1 MFENLQEKLQRAFKT
16 LRGQATLTEENI
28 DEALREIRLALL
40 EADVNFKVV
49 KQLIDQIRVKAVGQD
64 VLTALS
70 PGEQVIKIVRDEL
83 VEILGRDTARMKF
96 ASQPPTVILMAGLQ
110 GSGKTTT
117 SGKLANWLKNGG
129 HRPLLV
135 SVDVYRPA
143 AREQLK
149 VVAQAVKANIYEG
162 EVGEATPGPRDP
174 RAKEARR
181 EAINT
186 GSDVLIVD
194 TAGRLHIDDQLM
206 DEMQLLKRLLNPQ
219 EILFVADAMT
229 GQDAVNSADE
239 FHKKLSLTG
248 VVLTKMDGDARGG
261 AALSIRQVTGQP
273 IKFIGVGEK
282 YDALEPFHPDRIVS
296 RILGMGD
303 ILSLIERA
311 ESQIDKKKAQ
321 EMATKALTGDGFS
334 LEDFRDQLRQVKKM
348 GSMKSLLGMLPS
360 IGPFSGLQKAA
371 DNVDEGQI
379 NRVEAIINSMTTH
392 ERNHHEVINGSRRKR
407 IARGSGTT
415 VQEVNNLLRQYA
427 QMKKMFK
434 QMGKTVAP
442 RTGLFHQLQG
452 QPAHG
457 VAGIDFHHRLEPA
470 IALGCA
476 IDEGVD
482 ANRPD
487 IAGALQFRFEQR
499 KDVAIEALEA
509 ARNVRRFA
517 EQRGYVRRYAAA
529 VVGRRPVGPELS
541 LAVIDQAGVAAELQ
555 VARPHLQLDGEIQ
568 RALQPGFDDHL
579 SAILQGTGQPLLL
592 CRQHL

>member
-28 DEALREIRLALL
+28 DEALREIRMALL
-40 EADVNFKVV
+40 EADVNLKVV
-49 KQLIDQIRVKAVGQD
+49 KQLIDQIRAKAVGQE
-64 VLTALS
+64 VMTALS
-70 PGEQVIKIVRDEL
+70 PGEQVIKILRDEL
-83 VEILGRDTARMKF
+83 VEVLGKDTARVKF
-96 ASQPPTVILMAGLQ
+96 ASQPPTVVLMAGLQ

-117 SGKLANWLKNGG
+117 SGKLANWLKQGG

-143 AREQLK
+143 ARQQLK
-149 VVAQAVKANIYEG
+149 IVAQAVKSQIYEG
-162 EVGEATPGPRDP
+162 QVDEANTATVERLV
-174 RAKEARR
+174 KEARR
-181 EAINT
+181 EAVVT
-186 GSDVLIVD
+186 GCDVLIVD

-206 DEMQLLKRLLNPQ
+206 DEMQSLKKLLNPS

-229 GQDAVNSADE
+229 GQDAVRSAEE

-273 IKFIGVGEK
+273 IKFIGIGEK

-311 ESQIDKKKAQ
+311 EKQIDKKKA
-321 EMATKALTGDGFS
+321 EELATKALTGDGFS

-348 GSMKSLLGMLPS
+348 GSMKSLIGMLPS

-371 DNVDEGQI
+371 DQVDEKQV

-434 QMGKTVAP
+434 QMGKPSFA
-442 RTGLFHQLQG
+442 RRL
-452 QPAHG
+452 
-457 VAGIDFHHRLEPA
+457 AGM
-470 IALGCA
+470 
-476 IDEGVD
+476 
-482 ANRPD
+482 
-487 IAGALQFRFEQR
+487 
-499 KDVAIEALEA
+499 KM
-509 ARNVRRFA
+509 
-517 EQRGYVRRYAAA
+517 
-529 VVGRRPVGPELS
+529 
-541 LAVIDQAGVAAELQ
+541 
-555 VARPHLQLDGEIQ
+555 
-568 RALQPGFDDHL
+568 PGM
-579 SAILQGTGQPLLL
+579 
-592 CRQHL
+592 

>member
-16 LRGQATLTEENI
+16 LRGQAKLTEENI
-28 DEALREIRLALL
+28 DEALREIRMALL

-49 KQLIDQIRVKAVGQD
+49 KQLIDQIRAKAVGTE
-64 VLTALS
+64 VMTALS
-70 PGEQVIKIVRDEL
+70 PGEQVIKILRDEL
-83 VEILGRDTARMKF
+83 VEILGKDTARVKF
-96 ASQPPTVILMAGLQ
+96 ASQPPTVVLMAGLQ

-117 SGKLANWLKNGG
+117 SGKLAHWFKNGG

-149 VVAQAVKANIYEG
+149 IVAQNIKGLLYEG
-162 EVGEATPGPRDP
+162 QVTEANTGTVERL
-174 RAKEARR
+174 AKEARR

-186 GSDVLIVD
+186 GCDVLIVD

-206 DEMQLLKRLLNPQ
+206 EEMQSLKKIFNPQ

-303 ILSLIERA
+303 ILSLIEKA
-311 ESQIDKKKAQ
+311 EQQIDKKKA
-321 EMATKALTGDGFS
+321 EELASKALSGDGFS
-334 LEDFRDQLRQVKKM
+334 LEDFRDQLRQVRKM
-348 GSMKSLLGMLPS
+348 GSLQSIMGMLPS
-360 IGPFSGLQKAA
+360 IGPFAGMQKAA
-371 DNVDEGQI
+371 DQIDEKQI
-379 NRVEAIINSMTTH
+379 NRVEAIIDSMTPR
-392 ERNHHEVINGSRRKR
+392 ERNHHELINGSRRKR
-407 IARGSGTT
+407 IARGSGTS

-434 QMGKTVAP
+434 QMGKPSFA
-442 RTGLFHQLQG
+442 RRL
-452 QPAHG
+452 
-457 VAGIDFHHRLEPA
+457 AGM
-470 IALGCA
+470 
-476 IDEGVD
+476 
-482 ANRPD
+482 
-487 IAGALQFRFEQR
+487 
-499 KDVAIEALEA
+499 KM
-509 ARNVRRFA
+509 
-517 EQRGYVRRYAAA
+517 
-529 VVGRRPVGPELS
+529 
-541 LAVIDQAGVAAELQ
+541 
-555 VARPHLQLDGEIQ
+555 
-568 RALQPGFDDHL
+568 PGM
-579 SAILQGTGQPLLL
+579 
-592 CRQHL
+592 

>member
-1 MFENLQEKLQRAFKT
+1 MFENLQEKLQRAFKS
-16 LRGQATLTEENI
+16 LRGQAKLTEENI
-28 DEALREIRLALL
+28 AEALREIRLALL

-49 KQLIDQIRVKAVGQD
+49 KELIDRIQAKAVGQE

-83 VEILGRDTARMKF
+83 VETLGHDTARIKF
-96 ASQPPTVILMAGLQ
+96 ASQPPTVILLAGLQ

-117 SGKLANWLKNGG
+117 SGKLAHWLKSGG

-149 VVAQAVKANIYEG
+149 IVAQAVKSKIYEG
-162 EVGEATPGPRDP
+162 EAGEANTATVERLV
-174 RAKEARR
+174 KEARR
-181 EAINT
+181 EAVVS
-186 GSDVLIVD
+186 GCDVLIVD

-206 DEMQLLKRLLNPQ
+206 DEMQSLKKLLNPS

-229 GQDAVNSADE
+229 GQDAVRSADE

-311 ESQIDKKKAQ
+311 EQQIDKKKAE

-348 GSMKSLLGMLPS
+348 GSMKSLIGMLPS

-371 DNVDEGQI
+371 DNVDEKQI
-379 NRVEAIINSMTTH
+379 NRVEAIISSMTMH

-434 QMGKTVAP
+434 QMGKPSFA
-442 RTGLFHQLQG
+442 RRL
-452 QPAHG
+452 
-457 VAGIDFHHRLEPA
+457 AGMKL
-470 IALGCA
+470 
-476 IDEGVD
+476 
-482 ANRPD
+482 
-487 IAGALQFRFEQR
+487 
-499 KDVAIEALEA
+499 
-509 ARNVRRFA
+509 
-517 EQRGYVRRYAAA
+517 
-529 VVGRRPVGPELS
+529 
-541 LAVIDQAGVAAELQ
+541 
-555 VARPHLQLDGEIQ
+555 
-568 RALQPGFDDHL
+568 PGM
-579 SAILQGTGQPLLL
+579 
-592 CRQHL
+592 

>member
-1 MFENLQEKLQRAFKT
+1 MFENLQEKLQRAFKS
-16 LRGQATLTEENI
+16 LRGQAKLSEENI
-28 DEALREIRLALL
+28 AEALREIRLALL

-49 KQLIDQIRVKAVGQD
+49 KELIDRIQAKAVGQD

-83 VEILGRDTARMKF
+83 VETLGHDTARMKF

-117 SGKLANWLKNGG
+117 SGKLAHWLKNGG

-149 VVAQAVKANIYEG
+149 IVAQAVKSNIYEG
-162 EVGEATPGPRDP
+162 EAGEANTATVERLV
-174 RAKEARR
+174 KEARR
-181 EAINT
+181 EAVVS
-186 GSDVLIVD
+186 GCDVLIVD

-206 DEMQLLKRLLNPQ
+206 DEMQSLKKLLNPS

-229 GQDAVNSADE
+229 GQDAVRSADE

-311 ESQIDKKKAQ
+311 EQQIDKKKAE

-348 GSMKSLLGMLPS
+348 GSMKSLIGMLPS

-371 DNVDEGQI
+371 DNVDEKQI
-379 NRVEAIINSMTTH
+379 NRVEAIISSMTMH

-407 IARGSGTT
+407 IARGSGTS

-434 QMGKTVAP
+434 QMGKPSFA
-442 RTGLFHQLQG
+442 RRL
-452 QPAHG
+452 
-457 VAGIDFHHRLEPA
+457 AGMKL
-470 IALGCA
+470 
-476 IDEGVD
+476 
-482 ANRPD
+482 
-487 IAGALQFRFEQR
+487 
-499 KDVAIEALEA
+499 
-509 ARNVRRFA
+509 
-517 EQRGYVRRYAAA
+517 
-529 VVGRRPVGPELS
+529 
-541 LAVIDQAGVAAELQ
+541 
-555 VARPHLQLDGEIQ
+555 
-568 RALQPGFDDHL
+568 PGM
-579 SAILQGTGQPLLL
+579 
-592 CRQHL
+592 